1 MQSYLGQLTRGPEI
15 APDSLSRQLPI
26 PPAPSFPEIVAEGRL
41 GSADLEPRG
50 RRDETAGFD
59 PSQSF
64 AQCAYSAFRDPFRA
78 CYDMGYGYWGEG
90 ERPTATLMASLIS
103 CNSMPHQGG

>member
-1 MQSYLGQLTRGPEI
+1 MQSYLAQLTRGPEI
-15 APDSLSRQLPI
+15 APDRLSRQLPI

-41 GSADLEPRG
+41 GSADLEPS

-64 AQCAYSAFRDPFRA
+64 AQCAYSAFRDPSRE
-78 CYDMGYGYWGEG
+78 CYEMG
-90 ERPTATLMASLIS
+90 TATGAREKGLQ
-103 CNSMPHQGG
+103 QG